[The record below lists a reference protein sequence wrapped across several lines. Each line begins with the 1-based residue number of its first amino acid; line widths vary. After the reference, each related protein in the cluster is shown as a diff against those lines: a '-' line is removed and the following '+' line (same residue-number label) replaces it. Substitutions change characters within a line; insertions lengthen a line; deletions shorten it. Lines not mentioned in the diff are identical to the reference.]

1 MIYLMRKGMSGS
13 LAFKTME
20 AVRKGKVS
28 RTGQFPGD
36 SEEQMHSL
44 GVPEWYIE
52 SCRKIQYLF
61 PKAHAVAYVMM
72 AFRIAWF
79 KVHRP
84 LAYYSAYFY
93 RRSQK
98 DSFDAQIMCSGVD
111 ELRRTIMTYKKN
123 PNLSAKEDAL
133 LATMESVYE
142 FYMRGFSFAPIDL
155 YESDAYKFLPVGE
168 KQLRPPF
175 VAISG
180 LGSTAAEDL
189 LRCQQQHMEFLSVE
203 ELGLACPKVSQTH
216 LEMLKSLGAFGDL
229 PESSQMNLFEM

>member
-1 MIYLMRKGMSGS
+1 
-13 LAFKTME
+13 
-20 AVRKGKVS
+20 
-28 RTGQFPGD
+28 
-36 SEEQMHSL
+36 
-44 GVPEWYIE
+44 
-52 SCRKIQYLF
+52 
-61 PKAHAVAYVMM
+61 M
-72 AFRIAWF
+72 A
-79 KVHRP
+79 
-84 LAYYSAYFY
+84 
-93 RRSQK
+93 
-98 DSFDAQIMCSGVD
+98 
-111 ELRRTIMTYKKN
+111 YKKN

-180 LGSTAAEDL
+180 LGSSAAEDL
-189 LRCQQQHMEFLSVE
+189 LHCQQQHMEFLSVE

>member
-1 MIYLMRKGMSGS
+1 
-13 LAFKTME
+13 
-20 AVRKGKVS
+20 
-28 RTGQFPGD
+28 
-36 SEEQMHSL
+36 
-44 GVPEWYIE
+44 
-52 SCRKIQYLF
+52 
-61 PKAHAVAYVMM
+61 MM

-79 KVHRP
+79 KVHKP

-111 ELRRTIMTYKKN
+111 ELRRTIMAYKKN

-180 LGSTAAEDL
+180 LRRRIFSTASSSIWNSCPWRNWAL
-189 LRCQQQHMEFLSVE
+189 PARRYLRHTLRY
-203 ELGLACPKVSQTH
+203 
-216 LEMLKSLGAFGDL
+216 
-229 PESSQMNLFEM
+229 